1 MSAMGQA
8 QNRFQIV
15 IVHIVEA
22 AKYNIWVYREEATIF
37 CPCTVVLRVSLFR

>member
-15 IVHIVEA
+15 MVHIVEA
-22 AKYNIWVYREEATIF
+22 AKYNIWVYREEATLQQF
-37 CPCTVVLRVSLFR
+37 FVCVLLR